1 MAMVWVNVGE
11 VEALKRLLYS
21 DASAEDLTLKLF
33 KSNTTPAETDVAGT
47 YTEADFTG
55 YSDETLTSSQT
66 GSTWEVPTTSGAT
79 RSDYQTPLTWT
90 CGSTG
95 NTIYGYFVVGAT
107 SGILYFSERFATTYV
122 LADTDTFT
130 LNLGLEAA

>member
-1 MAMVWVNVGE
+1 MAMVWPNVGE

-21 DASAEDLTLKLF
+21 DAGAEDLTLKLF
-33 KSNTTPAETDVAGT
+33 KSNTTPAETDTAGT

-55 YSDETLTSSQT
+55 YSAETLTSSQS
-66 GSTWEVPTTSGAT
+66 GSTWEVPTTSGST
-79 RSDYQTPLTWT
+79 RSDYQTPLVWT
-90 CGSTG
+90 CGATG
-95 NTIYGYFVVGAT
+95 NTIYGYFVIGAT
-107 SGILYFSERFATTYV
+107 SGILYFSERFASSYT

>member
-11 VEALKRLLYS
+11 IEALKRLLYS

-90 CGSTG
+90 CGATG

-107 SGILYFSERFATTYV
+107 SGTLYFSERFATTYV